1 MKTITR
7 IYTALILTGLLCL
20 SGIAAAQ
27 EDNSGMILTDDIQSY
42 DGPIGA
48 DSPLYGLKLALED
61 MDESFTANETERV
74 DRQME
79 HARLRLSEVR
89 RSLELNQSHSAEQ
102 ALNNYWL
109 KMNLTNATITR
120 WGSNGTGLLHAQE
133 QIAKHQFVLE
143 NLLAGHPNNTGLQRA
158 YNNSLRLEER
168 FGEKTM
174 MKFNRT
180 VDKNNQTI
188 LKAIRLGT
196 KKMDHNGWP
205 DTEETVIATPDN
217 RQKGP
222 DKNKDNGKGSE
233 NGNAVTTV
241 TTQVPT
247 GTFTQQQGQQDQGR
261 GQSQGQDSQT
271 DNRQNGNSGGNSG
284 DKGKGNSKNK

>member
-1 MKTITR
+1 
-7 IYTALILTGLLCL
+7 
-20 SGIAAAQ
+20 
-27 EDNSGMILTDDIQSY
+27 
-42 DGPIGA
+42 
-48 DSPLYGLKLALED
+48 

-89 RSLELNQSHSAEQ
+89 RSLELNQSDSAEV

-188 LKAIRLGT
+188 MKAIRLEM

-205 DTEETVIATPDN
+205 DTDATVTATPDN

-222 DKNKDNGKGSE
+222 DKDKDNGKGSE
-233 NGNAVTTV
+233 NGNAVATV
-241 TTQVPT
+241 TTQVPS
-247 GTFTQQQGQQDQGR
+247 GTFTPQQGQQDQGR
-261 GQSQGQDSQT
+261 GQNQGQDSQP
-271 DNRQNGNSGGNSG
+271 DNRQNGNSG